1 MTTFLIFF
9 FAFVL
14 LMLII
19 LLLYAVW
26 VRFFEP
32 RSQAKKQRL
41 QAIHNAV
48 HRGGQSPD
56 SAQTTLQKS
65 ALDTWLRSRS
75 RTFEQLENL
84 LKRAH
89 SPLTAERLMGLMLAL
104 FMVVVVL
111 GLLRQM
117 NPLILLVLAV
127 AIASTPVLWLSRQS
141 NQRRQAFGDKLP
153 ETLDYI
159 SRAMRAG
166 HSLTAAIGMVGK
178 EFPDPIGHEFKT
190 VFDEI
195 SFGIPFKDTI
205 GHLADRVQS
214 YKDTIGHLA
223 DRVQSYDLNFFVISL
238 KIQHET
244 GGNLTELL
252 DGLARTLRERVK
264 LRGKIRTLAAEGR
277 ASAWVLGSMP
287 FLLAGLLTLVN
298 PGYMSLLW
306 TTSQGQTVILIGGG
320 LMAFGFFVLN
330 NIVNIKV

>member
-1 MTTFLIFF
+1 MPIMTTFLIFF

-214 YKDTIGHLA
+214 Y
-223 DRVQSYDLNFFVISL
+223 DLNFFVISL

>member
-14 LMLII
+14 VMLII

-75 RTFEQLENL
+75 RTFEQLESL

-214 YKDTIGHLA
+214 Y
-223 DRVQSYDLNFFVISL
+223 DLNFFVISL

>member
-1 MTTFLIFF
+1 MPIMTTFLIFF

-75 RTFEQLENL
+75 RTFEQLESL

-214 YKDTIGHLA
+214 Y
-223 DRVQSYDLNFFVISL
+223 DLNFFVISL